1 MNNRRLPVS
10 IITLKLVRPRLEVYY
25 PMVIGSKNLAVQN
38 KVNDAIQNLVQQL
51 IREQGYYENSMTQ
64 ITGYYEIKTNER
76 GILSLALINDAYSG
90 GAHGLTVIKSITA
103 DLETG
108 KIYNLQDLFKPDS
121 NYVERISD
129 IVEKKIKDR
138 NIYLLGDFKG
148 IRPDQDFYIADKA
161 LVIYFQLYELTS
173 YAFGFPYFPISVY
186 DIKEIISEDSPFDR
200 LIY

>member
-1 MNNRRLPVS
+1 VS

>member
-1 MNNRRLPVS
+1 VNNRRLPVS

>member
-51 IREQGYYENSMTQ
+51 IREQGYYENPMTQ

-76 GILSLALINDAYSG
+76 GILSLALINDAYYG

-186 DIKEIISEDSPFDR
+186 DIKEIISEDSPLDR